1 MQLTIEV
8 RDSAYDKIMY
18 LLKNLKDDVK
28 IIDKKI
34 DKDDLDLEVIDENN
48 PDFAYIQKA
57 RDRRKNGEKT
67 YPLDEVIKEFE

>member
-8 RDSAYDKIMY
+8 RDSVSDKIMY

-34 DKDDLDLEVIDENN
+34 DMDDLDIEVIDESD
-48 PDFAYIQKA
+48 PDFIYIQRA
-57 RDRRKNGEKT
+57 RERRKNGEKT

>member
-18 LLKNLKDDVK
+18 LLKNLKDDVR

-34 DKDDLDLEVIDENN
+34 DVDGLDIEVIDEKDA
-48 PDFAYIQKA
+48 DFIYIQRA